1 VGPIGEGAGP
11 VVLTG
16 FAITGSR
23 YGVGALASNVRLSG
37 VAITGNSV
45 GVFQGDAGH
54 LRIEQSLIVGN
65 DFGLVSV
72 GYLECKLSCKPCVM
86 GTLSLENTTVSGD
99 YVDIGYG
106 GLFGPDCGNVTSV
119 VSSTLTI
126 RELFLP
132 FAPTTLDRS
141 IIVGSCAIPSLTSGG
156 HNIGTDGTCNLTDP
170 TDLPSTDP
178 MLGPL
183 QDNGGPTA
191 THALLPG
198 SPAIDAI
205 PAADCTWDDDGD
217 PETPEVPLRSDQRG
231 AWRPQGGG
239 CDIGAVEVTR
249 CSDGLDDDADGHV
262 DVADPGCR
270 DALSVRENPQC
281 QDGLD
286 NDGQAGIDFDGGT
299 SLDLD
304 GDGFVDA
311 VFNPG
316 TPAVGD
322 PDPQCVGKPWGTS
335 EKPGCG
341 LGGELALLLPL
352 LGALRRRRRAQTP
365 SASAARSASSGR
377 T

>member
-1 VGPIGEGAGP
+1 V
-11 VVLTG
+11 
-16 FAITGSR
+16 
-23 YGVGALASNVRLSG
+23 
-37 VAITGNSV
+37 
-45 GVFQGDAGH
+45 
-54 LRIEQSLIVGN
+54 
-65 DFGLVSV
+65 
-72 GYLECKLSCKPCVM
+72 
-86 GTLSLENTTVSGD
+86 
-99 YVDIGYG
+99 
-106 GLFGPDCGNVTSV
+106 
-119 VSSTLTI
+119 
-126 RELFLP
+126 
-132 FAPTTLDRS
+132 
-141 IIVGSCAIPSLTSGG
+141 
-156 HNIGTDGTCNLTDP
+156 DGTCNLTDP
-170 TDLPSTDP
+170 TDLPNTEP

-205 PAADCTWDDDGD
+205 PAAECTWDDDGD

-231 AWRPQGGG
+231 AWRPQGVG

-249 CSDGLDDDADGHV
+249 CSNGLDDDADGRV

-286 NDGQAGIDFDGGT
+286 NDGQAGIDFDGGAA
-299 SLDLD
+299 LDLD
-304 GDGFVDA
+304 SDGFIDA
-311 VFNPG
+311 AFNPD

-352 LGALRRRRRAQTP
+352 LGALRRRRRAQIP